1 MAEGVVFYT
10 WKSNVGNE
18 TVRVTLFNLFF
29 YCYYLFKLL
38 KKPLSMLKD

>member
-18 TVRVTLFNLFF
+18 TVRVTLFNLF